1 MTDPFDTAL
10 IESARQAIAAQ
21 PGVVGVIDG
30 SAPGEFIVLT
40 FEQTPTGDQA
50 MTLEQWTATGPTGQL
65 PGEFTIAFRPAHLEA
80 LAYMLTEARKILDAN
95 GMLARPGGLAS

>member
-1 MTDPFDTAL
+1 MTDQLDAAL

-40 FEQTPTGDQA
+40 FEQTPSGDQA
-50 MTLEQWTATGPTGQL
+50 MTLEQWSATGPTGQL

-80 LAYMLTEARKILDAN
+80 LAYMLTEARKILEAN
-95 GMLARPGGLAS
+95 GLVARASDLQ